1 MAARQ
6 KTPSNPQVLRI
17 EAMPLGF
24 GEAAV
29 VIELATE
36 PPKRWFKA
44 LKREMM
50 YSEGLETASAKF
62 DGCFVYL
69 VGLDPALGSA
79 VRCASRLLAAVQEGD
94 GSERSTRGDEQHGL
108 TCVSGRA
115 SSREGSTRRPC
126 SNRRWMSEAR
136 QTGSG
141 TDEVYGFIVVRSHA
155 APGACE
161 APEVSR
167 ASTSRPGP
175 TPGAVMW
182 RTATDQ
188 RDRH

>member
-1 MAARQ
+1 LFQRRRAMAARQ

-29 VIELATE
+29 VIELAAE

-44 LKREMM
+44 LKREMA

-79 VRCASRLLAAVQEGD
+79 VRCASRLLAAVQEGLQQSSTVSPEMSTMAVD
-94 GSERSTRGDEQHGL
+94 GGSHPPVSLHIPRSPMGRNEA
-108 TCVSGRA
+108 SGEMNIRL
-115 SSREGSTRRPC
+115 
-126 SNRRWMSEAR
+126 
-136 QTGSG
+136 
-141 TDEVYGFIVVRSHA
+141 
-155 APGACE
+155 
-161 APEVSR
+161 
-167 ASTSRPGP
+167 
-175 TPGAVMW
+175 
-182 RTATDQ
+182 
-188 RDRH
+188 

>member
-69 VGLDPALGSA
+69 VGLDPALGRA

-115 SSREGSTRRPC
+115 SSREGSTRPRL
-126 SNRRWMSEAR
+126 
-136 QTGSG
+136 QK
-141 TDEVYGFIVVRSHA
+141 
-155 APGACE
+155 
-161 APEVSR
+161 
-167 ASTSRPGP
+167 
-175 TPGAVMW
+175 
-182 RTATDQ
+182 
-188 RDRH
+188 

>member
-1 MAARQ
+1 
-6 KTPSNPQVLRI
+6 
-17 EAMPLGF
+17 MPLGF

-79 VRCASRLLAAVQEGD
+79 VRCASRLLAAVQEGLQQ
-94 GSERSTRGDEQHGL
+94 SST
-108 TCVSGRA
+108 V
-115 SSREGSTRRPC
+115 
-126 SNRRWMSEAR
+126 
-136 QTGSG
+136 
-141 TDEVYGFIVVRSHA
+141 
-155 APGACE
+155 APGMSTMAVDGGSPPPMSLRIPRSPMGRNE
-161 APEVSR
+161 ALGEMN
-167 ASTSRPGP
+167 ST
-175 TPGAVMW
+175 V
-182 RTATDQ
+182 
-188 RDRH
+188 

>member
-1 MAARQ
+1 MAARE
-6 KTPSNPQVLRI
+6 KTPSTPQVLRI

-29 VIELATE
+29 VIELAAE

-79 VRCASRLLAAVQEGD
+79 VRCASRLLAAVQEGFVEKGTATLEASD
-94 GSERSTRGDEQHGL
+94 LAAEGSRHPGAFQQAGL
-108 TCVSGRA
+108 PVSGRKNA
-115 SSREGSTRRPC
+115 PVEMSSR
-126 SNRRWMSEAR
+126 A
-136 QTGSG
+136 
-141 TDEVYGFIVVRSHA
+141 
-155 APGACE
+155 
-161 APEVSR
+161 
-167 ASTSRPGP
+167 
-175 TPGAVMW
+175 
-182 RTATDQ
+182 
-188 RDRH
+188 

>member
-29 VIELATE
+29 VIELAAE

-44 LKREMM
+44 LKREMA

-79 VRCASRLLAAVQEGD
+79 VRCASRLLAAVQESLEHKGAGSHEGD
-94 GSERSTRGDEQHGL
+94 LAADDAVHPVASRQASRAA
-108 TCVSGRA
+108 SGRNEA
-115 SSREGSTRRPC
+115 QMEMSGS
-126 SNRRWMSEAR
+126 
-136 QTGSG
+136 
-141 TDEVYGFIVVRSHA
+141 V
-155 APGACE
+155 
-161 APEVSR
+161 
-167 ASTSRPGP
+167 
-175 TPGAVMW
+175 
-182 RTATDQ
+182 
-188 RDRH
+188 

>member
-29 VIELATE
+29 VIELAAE

-62 DGCFVYL
+62 DGRFVYL
-69 VGLDPALGSA
+69 VGLDPAAPPSGGWPNARRAEPGQS
-79 VRCASRLLAAVQEGD
+79 VQAAG
-94 GSERSTRGDEQHGL
+94 RS
-108 TCVSGRA
+108 
-115 SSREGSTRRPC
+115 
-126 SNRRWMSEAR
+126 
-136 QTGSG
+136 
-141 TDEVYGFIVVRSHA
+141 
-155 APGACE
+155 
-161 APEVSR
+161 
-167 ASTSRPGP
+167 
-175 TPGAVMW
+175 
-182 RTATDQ
+182 
-188 RDRH
+188 

>member
-29 VIELATE
+29 VIELAAE

-44 LKREMM
+44 LKREMA

-79 VRCASRLLAAVQEGD
+79 VRCASRLLAAVQVSLEHKGTD
-94 GSERSTRGDEQHGL
+94 SHESDLAADDALHPAASLQAPRAA
-108 TCVSGRA
+108 SGRNEA
-115 SSREGSTRRPC
+115 QMEMSGS
-126 SNRRWMSEAR
+126 
-136 QTGSG
+136 
-141 TDEVYGFIVVRSHA
+141 V
-155 APGACE
+155 
-161 APEVSR
+161 
-167 ASTSRPGP
+167 
-175 TPGAVMW
+175 
-182 RTATDQ
+182 
-188 RDRH
+188 

>member
-29 VIELATE
+29 VIELAAE

-44 LKREMM
+44 LKREMA

-79 VRCASRLLAAVQEGD
+79 VRCASRLLAAVQESLEHKGA
-94 GSERSTRGDEQHGL
+94 GSHESDLAADDAVHPVGSRQAPRAARGRNEAQMEM
-108 TCVSGRA
+108 SG
-115 SSREGSTRRPC
+115 S
-126 SNRRWMSEAR
+126 
-136 QTGSG
+136 
-141 TDEVYGFIVVRSHA
+141 V
-155 APGACE
+155 
-161 APEVSR
+161 
-167 ASTSRPGP
+167 
-175 TPGAVMW
+175 
-182 RTATDQ
+182 
-188 RDRH
+188 

>member
-6 KTPSNPQVLRI
+6 KTSSNPQVLRI

-29 VIELATE
+29 VIELDTE

-79 VRCASRLLAAVQEGD
+79 VRCASRLLAAVQEGLERKGTLATEGDDLAAD
-94 GSERSTRGDEQHGL
+94 GARHPTVSRQMRLPVRERNK
-108 TCVSGRA
+108 A
-115 SSREGSTRRPC
+115 SIEMGST
-126 SNRRWMSEAR
+126 
-136 QTGSG
+136 
-141 TDEVYGFIVVRSHA
+141 V
-155 APGACE
+155 
-161 APEVSR
+161 
-167 ASTSRPGP
+167 
-175 TPGAVMW
+175 
-182 RTATDQ
+182 
-188 RDRH
+188 

>member
-29 VIELATE
+29 VIELAAE

-79 VRCASRLLAAVQEGD
+79 VRCASRLLAAVQEGFQQSSTVSPEMSTMAVD
-94 GSERSTRGDEQHGL
+94 GGGACGITGRRGGRSHQPIRTGRAQLRYRDSAEDRVCAGGFRCLSVRGDG
-108 TCVSGRA
+108 
-115 SSREGSTRRPC
+115 
-126 SNRRWMSEAR
+126 
-136 QTGSG
+136 
-141 TDEVYGFIVVRSHA
+141 
-155 APGACE
+155 
-161 APEVSR
+161 
-167 ASTSRPGP
+167 
-175 TPGAVMW
+175 
-182 RTATDQ
+182 
-188 RDRH
+188 